1 MKLIYQIIL
10 TITMILTVSKSSAQI
25 FESERISHEATIQ
38 LSGVI
43 EEVFPLFG
51 PIKEMDWAPGWSP
64 EILFTTTAEVDEHM
78 IFKTKGKFEGEE
90 DYIWVVSQFAP
101 KQFFIEYTI
110 STKERIWFVRVQCS
124 AQEGTTI
131 AKVKYT
137 FTGLTKQGNE
147 LNKIALEKMFEHNL
161 KDWEEAINHYLHTG
175 RKIDQ

>member
-1 MKLIYQIIL
+1 
-10 TITMILTVSKSSAQI
+10 MILSLSVSKSSAQI
-25 FESERISHEATIQ
+25 FECERISQEETIQ
-38 LSGVI
+38 LNGVI
-43 EEVFPLFG
+43 DEVFPLFG

-64 EILFTTTAEVDEHM
+64 EILFTTTGEVEEHM
-78 IFKTKGKFEGEE
+78 IFKTKEKFEGEG

-137 FTGLTKQGNE
+137 YTGLTNQGNA
-147 LNKIALEKMFEHNL
+147 LNRIALGKMFERNL

-175 RKIDQ
+175 EKLISN